1 LVEELKPEDED
12 KAHREFIVKRF
23 QDFPL
28 LLNVS
33 NGKFLEGLT
42 IVINSLI
49 NMISSIS
56 NIMYVLKLMV
66 EIVPWS
72 VNLIKLMLFVVYFTI
87 IYFIVEPEKLKH
99 FTVITMLGFAFI
111 GKIGGYFYSGKCGSF
126 FKIRYSWL
134 SKQTVRQDS

>member
-1 LVEELKPEDED
+1 MEELKPEDEE

-33 NGKFLEGLT
+33 NAKFLEGLT

-56 NIMYVLKLMV
+56 NIMYVLKLVV
-66 EIVPWS
+66 EILPWNI
-72 VNLIKLMLFVVYFTI
+72 NLIKLVLFLLYFTI
-87 IYFIVEPEKLKH
+87 IYLIVEPEKLKN
-99 FTVITMLGFAFI
+99 FTVVTMLGFAFI
-111 GKIGGYFYSGKCGSF
+111 
-126 FKIRYSWL
+126 
-134 SKQTVRQDS
+134 SKNKS